1 MLDKNMLES
10 SKRNAVLINYSEDE
24 NKEKLSKGTSKIGGK
39 PDLPKDFQWFFYK
52 GEDYKKRVE
61 NRPLSFLMQINCE
74 EVHKYDKESL
84 LPEKGML
91 YFFYELFTMTW
102 GFSPQDRESA
112 KVFYYDGEIEDL
124 VPADFPED
132 MEKDCIIPESKINF
146 ESMND
151 YPIDFLDYYDPD
163 DSDEEMDRKEKEFEK
178 ELEEL
183 GYKADTT
190 KLLGHPE
197 LIQGE
202 YWEECEGVAGKNIY
216 YGSAPIKYGSDEVKK
231 SIKENAKDWILLMQM
246 SELEIGDYG
255 LYFGDSGKIY
265 FNIRKEDLKNKN
277 FDNVWLILQCY
288 YTREGS
294 YEKSF

>member
-1 MLDKNMLES
+1 MLDKNMLET
-10 SKRNAVLINYSEDE
+10 SKRNAILINYSEDE
-24 NKEKLSKGTSKIGGK
+24 NRKKLPKGTSKIGGK
-39 PDLPKDFQWFFYK
+39 PDLPKVFQWFYYK
-52 GEDYKKRVE
+52 GEDYKKIVE

-102 GFSPQDRESA
+102 GFSPQDRGSA
-112 KVFYYDGEIEDL
+112 KVFYYDGEIEAL

-163 DSDEEMDRKEKEFEK
+163 DSDEEMERKEKEFEK

-183 GYKADTT
+183 GYKTDTT

-202 YWEECEGVAGKNIY
+202 YWEECEGVARKNIY

-277 FDNVWLILQCY
+277 FDNVWLTLQCY
-288 YTREGS
+288 
-294 YEKSF
+294 

>member
-1 MLDKNMLES
+1 MLDKNMLET
-10 SKRNAVLINYSEDE
+10 SKRNAILINYSEDE
-24 NKEKLSKGTSKIGGK
+24 NKEKLPKGTSKIGGK
-39 PDLPKDFQWFFYK
+39 PDLPKDFQWFYYK

-102 GFSPQDRESA
+102 GFSPQDRGSA

-124 VPADFPED
+124 VPTDFPED

-146 ESMND
+146 ESMNN

-163 DSDEEMDRKEKEFEK
+163 DSDEEMERKEKEFEK
-178 ELEEL
+178 DLEEL

-190 KLLGHPE
+190 KLLGHSE

-202 YWEECEGVAGKNIY
+202 YWEECEGVARKNIY

-231 SIKENAKDWILLMQM
+231 SIKENAKDWVLLMQV

-288 YTREGS
+288 
-294 YEKSF
+294 

>member
-1 MLDKNMLES
+1 MLDKNMLET
-10 SKRNAVLINYSEDE
+10 SKRNAILINYSEDE
-24 NKEKLSKGTSKIGGK
+24 NRKKLPKGTSKIGGK
-39 PDLPKDFQWFFYK
+39 PDLPKDFQWFYYK
-52 GEDYKKRVE
+52 GEDYKKIVE
-61 NRPLSFLMQINCE
+61 NRPLSFLMQINCK

-102 GFSPQDRESA
+102 GFSPQDRGSA

-124 VPADFPED
+124 VPVDFPED

-231 SIKENAKDWILLMQM
+231 SIKENAKDWILLMQI

-288 YTREGS
+288 
-294 YEKSF
+294 

>member
-1 MLDKNMLES
+1 MLDKNMLET
-10 SKRNAVLINYSEDE
+10 SKRNAILINYSEDE
-24 NKEKLSKGTSKIGGK
+24 NREKLPKGSSKIGGK
-39 PDLPKDFQWFFYK
+39 PDLPKDFQWFYYK
-52 GEDYKKRVE
+52 GEDYKKIVE

-102 GFSPQDRESA
+102 GFSPQDRGSA

-124 VPADFPED
+124 VPVDFPED

-178 ELEEL
+178 KLDEL

-202 YWEECEGVAGKNIY
+202 YWEECEGAAGKNIY

-288 YTREGS
+288 
-294 YEKSF
+294 

>member
-1 MLDKNMLES
+1 MLDKNMLET
-10 SKRNAVLINYSEDE
+10 SKRNAILINYSDKE
-24 NKEKLSKGTSKIGGK
+24 NKEKLPKGTSKIGGK
-39 PDLPKDFQWFFYK
+39 PDLPKDFQWFYYK
-52 GEDYKKRVE
+52 GEDYKKIVE

-102 GFSPQDRESA
+102 GFSPQDRGSA

-124 VPADFPED
+124 VPADFPEAMD
-132 MEKDCIIPESKINF
+132 KDCIIPESKIDF

-163 DSDEEMDRKEKEFEK
+163 DSDEEMERKEKEFEK
-178 ELEEL
+178 DLEEL

-202 YWEECEGVAGKNIY
+202 YWEECEGVARKNIY
-216 YGSAPIKYGSDEVKK
+216 YGSAPIKYGSNEVKK
-231 SIKENAKDWILLMQM
+231 SIKENAKDWILLMQV

-288 YTREGS
+288 
-294 YEKSF
+294 

>member
-1 MLDKNMLES
+1 MLDKNMLET
-10 SKRNAVLINYSEDE
+10 SKRNAILINYSEDE
-24 NKEKLSKGTSKIGGK
+24 NREKLPKGTSKIGGK
-39 PDLPKDFQWFFYK
+39 PDLPKDFQWFYYK
-52 GEDYKKRVE
+52 GEDYKKIVE

-102 GFSPQDRESA
+102 GFSPQDRGSA

-178 ELEEL
+178 ELDEL

-202 YWEECEGVAGKNIY
+202 YWEECEGAARKNIY
-216 YGSAPIKYGSDEVKK
+216 YGSAPIKYGSDEVKN

-288 YTREGS
+288 
-294 YEKSF
+294 

>member
-10 SKRNAVLINYSEDE
+10 SKRNAILINYSEDE
-24 NKEKLSKGTSKIGGK
+24 NKEKLPKGTSKIWGK
-39 PDLPKDFQWFFYK
+39 PDLPKDFQWFYYN
-52 GEDYKKRVE
+52 GEDYKKIVE

-102 GFSPQDRESA
+102 GFSPQDRGSA
-112 KVFYYDGEIEDL
+112 KFFYYDGEIEDL

-132 MEKDCIIPESKINF
+132 MEEDCIIPESKINF

-183 GYKADTT
+183 GYKTDTT

-202 YWEECEGVAGKNIY
+202 YWEECEGVARKNIY

-277 FDNVWLILQCY
+277 FDNVWLTLQCY
-288 YTREGS
+288 
-294 YEKSF
+294 

>member
-1 MLDKNMLES
+1 MLDKNMLET
-10 SKRNAVLINYSEDE
+10 SKRNAILINYFEEE
-24 NKEKLSKGTSKIGGK
+24 NREKLPKGTSKIGGK
-39 PDLPKDFQWFFYK
+39 PDLPKDFQWFYYK

-84 LPEKGML
+84 LPKKGML

-102 GFSPQDRESA
+102 GFSPQDRGSA

-124 VPADFPED
+124 VSTDFPED
-132 MEKDCIIPESKINF
+132 MEKDCIIPESKIDF

-163 DSDEEMDRKEKEFEK
+163 DSDEEMERKEKEFEK
-178 ELEEL
+178 DLEEL

-197 LIQGE
+197 LIQEE
-202 YWEECEGVAGKNIY
+202 YWEECEGVARKNIY
-216 YGSAPIKYGSDEVKK
+216 YGSAPIKYGSDDIKK
-231 SIKENAKDWILLMQM
+231 AIKENAKDWILLMQV

-277 FDNVWLILQCY
+277 FDDVWLILQCY
-288 YTREGS
+288 
-294 YEKSF
+294 

>member
-1 MLDKNMLES
+1 MLDKNMLET
-10 SKRNAVLINYSEDE
+10 SKRNAILINYSEDE
-24 NKEKLSKGTSKIGGK
+24 NKEKLLKGTSKIGGK
-39 PDLPKDFQWFFYK
+39 PDLPKDFQWFYYK
-52 GEDYKKRVE
+52 GEDYKKIVE

-102 GFSPQDRESA
+102 GFSPQDRGSA

-124 VPADFPED
+124 VPTDFPKD
-132 MEKDCIIPESKINF
+132 MEKDCIIPESKIDF

-151 YPIDFLDYYDPD
+151 YPIDFLDYYDDD
-163 DSDEEMDRKEKEFEK
+163 DSIEETRRKEKEFEK

-183 GYKADTT
+183 GYKTDTT

-202 YWEECEGVAGKNIY
+202 YWEECEGVARKNIY
-216 YGSAPIKYGSDEVKK
+216 YGSAPIKYGSDEIKK

-288 YTREGS
+288 
-294 YEKSF
+294 

>member
-10 SKRNAVLINYSEDE
+10 SKRNAILINYSEDE
-24 NKEKLSKGTSKIGGK
+24 NRKKLPKGTSKIGGK
-39 PDLPKDFQWFFYK
+39 PDLPKDFQWFYYN
-52 GEDYKKRVE
+52 GEDYKKIVE

-74 EVHKYDKESL
+74 EVHKYDRESL

-102 GFSPQDRESA
+102 GFSPQDRGSA
-112 KVFYYDGEIEDL
+112 KVFYYDGEIEAL
-124 VPADFPED
+124 VPVDFPED

-163 DSDEEMDRKEKEFEK
+163 DSDEEMERKEKEFEK

-183 GYKADTT
+183 GYKTDTT

-202 YWEECEGVAGKNIY
+202 YWEECEGVARKNIY

-277 FDNVWLILQCY
+277 FDNVWLTLQCY
-288 YTREGS
+288 
-294 YEKSF
+294 

>member
-1 MLDKNMLES
+1 MLDKNMLEN
-10 SKRNAVLINYSEDE
+10 SKRNAVLINYSDEE
-24 NKEKLSKGTSKIGGK
+24 NKEKLQKGTSKIGGK
-39 PDLPKDFQWFFYK
+39 PDLPKDFQWFYYE
-52 GEDYKKRVE
+52 GEDYKKRVV

-102 GFSPQDRESA
+102 GFSPQDKGSA
-112 KVFYYDGEIEDL
+112 KVFYYDGNTEEL
-124 VPADFPED
+124 VSTDFPKD
-132 MEKDCIIPESKINF
+132 MDKDSIIPESKINF

-151 YPIDFLDYYDPD
+151 YPIDYYDCYDVD
-163 DSDEEMDRKEKEFEK
+163 DSDEEMDRKEKELEK
-178 ELEEL
+178 ELDEL

-216 YGSAPIKYGSDEVKK
+216 YGSAPIKYGSDEIKK
-231 SIKENAKDWILLMQM
+231 FIKENAKDWILLMQM

-277 FDNVWLILQCY
+277 FDDVWLILQCY
-288 YTREGS
+288 
-294 YEKSF
+294 

>member
-1 MLDKNMLES
+1 MLDKNMLEI
-10 SKRNAVLINYSEDE
+10 SKRNAILINYSEDE
-24 NKEKLSKGTSKIGGK
+24 NKEKLPKGTSKIGGK
-39 PDLPKDFQWFFYK
+39 PDLPKDFQWFYYE
-52 GEDYKKRVE
+52 GEDYKKIVE

-74 EVHKYDKESL
+74 EVYKYDKESL

-102 GFSPQDRESA
+102 GFSPQDRGSA

-124 VPADFPED
+124 VSADFPED

-178 ELEEL
+178 DLEEL

-231 SIKENAKDWILLMQM
+231 SIKENAKEWILLMQV

-288 YTREGS
+288 
-294 YEKSF
+294 

>member
-1 MLDKNMLES
+1 MLDKNMLET
-10 SKRNAVLINYSEDE
+10 SKRNAILINYSEDE
-24 NKEKLSKGTSKIGGK
+24 NREKLPKGTSKIGGK
-39 PDLPKDFQWFFYK
+39 PDLPKDFQWFYYK
-52 GEDYKKRVE
+52 GEDYKKIVE

-124 VPADFPED
+124 VPTDFPKD
-132 MEKDCIIPESKINF
+132 MEKDCIIPESKIDF

-151 YPIDFLDYYDPD
+151 YPIDFLDYYDDD
-163 DSDEEMDRKEKEFEK
+163 DSMKKRKKEKEFEK

-183 GYKADTT
+183 GYKTDTT

-202 YWEECEGVAGKNIY
+202 YWEECEGVARKNIY
-216 YGSAPIKYGSDEVKK
+216 YGSAPIKYGSDEIKK

-288 YTREGS
+288 
-294 YEKSF
+294 

>member
-10 SKRNAVLINYSEDE
+10 SKRNAILINYSEDE
-24 NKEKLSKGTSKIGGK
+24 NKEKLPKGTSKIGGK
-39 PDLPKDFQWFFYK
+39 PDLPKDFQWFYYN
-52 GEDYKKRVE
+52 GEDYKKIVE

-102 GFSPQDRESA
+102 GFSPQDRGSA
-112 KVFYYDGEIEDL
+112 KFFYYDGEIEDL

-277 FDNVWLILQCY
+277 FDDVWLILQCY
-288 YTREGS
+288 
-294 YEKSF
+294 

>member
-1 MLDKNMLES
+1 MLDKNMLET
-10 SKRNAVLINYSEDE
+10 SKRNAILINYSEDE
-24 NKEKLSKGTSKIGGK
+24 NREKLPKGTSKIGGK
-39 PDLPKDFQWFFYK
+39 PDLPKDFQWFYYK
-52 GEDYKKRVE
+52 GEDYKKIVE

-84 LPEKGML
+84 LPKKGML

-102 GFSPQDRESA
+102 GFSPQDRGSA

-124 VPADFPED
+124 VPTDFPED
-132 MEKDCIIPESKINF
+132 MEKDCIIPESKIDF

-151 YPIDFLDYYDPD
+151 YPIDFLDYYDVD
-163 DSDEEMDRKEKEFEK
+163 DSDEEMERKEKEFEK
-178 ELEEL
+178 DLEEL
-183 GYKADTT
+183 GYKTDTT

-202 YWEECEGVAGKNIY
+202 YWEECEGVARKNIY

-231 SIKENAKDWILLMQM
+231 SIKENAKDWILLMQV

-288 YTREGS
+288 
-294 YEKSF
+294 

>member
-1 MLDKNMLES
+1 MLDKNMLET
-10 SKRNAVLINYSEDE
+10 SKRNAILINYSEDE
-24 NKEKLSKGTSKIGGK
+24 NREKLPKGTSKIGGK
-39 PDLPKDFQWFFYK
+39 PDLPKDFQWFYYK
-52 GEDYKKRVE
+52 GEDYKKIVE

-102 GFSPQDRESA
+102 GFSPQDRGSA

-178 ELEEL
+178 ELDEL

-202 YWEECEGVAGKNIY
+202 YWEECEGAARKNIY
-216 YGSAPIKYGSDEVKK
+216 YGSAPIKYGSDEVKN

-277 FDNVWLILQCY
+277 FDDVWLILQCY
-288 YTREGS
+288 
-294 YEKSF
+294 

>member
-1 MLDKNMLES
+1 MLDKNMLET
-10 SKRNAVLINYSEDE
+10 SKRNAILINYSEDE
-24 NKEKLSKGTSKIGGK
+24 NREKLPKGTSKIGGK
-39 PDLPKDFQWFFYK
+39 PDLPKDFQWFYYN
-52 GEDYKKRVE
+52 GEDYKKIVE

-102 GFSPQDRESA
+102 GFSPQDRGSA

-124 VPADFPED
+124 FSTDFPEAMD
-132 MEKDCIIPESKINF
+132 KDCIIPESKIDF

-202 YWEECEGVAGKNIY
+202 YWEECEGAAGKNIY

-288 YTREGS
+288 
-294 YEKSF
+294 

>member
-1 MLDKNMLES
+1 MLDKNMLEN
-10 SKRNAVLINYSEDE
+10 SKRNAVLINYSDEE
-24 NKEKLSKGTSKIGGK
+24 NKEKLQKGTSKIGGK
-39 PDLPKDFQWFFYK
+39 PDLPKNFQWFYYE
-52 GEDYKKRVE
+52 GEDYKKRVV

-102 GFSPQDRESA
+102 GFSPQDKGSA
-112 KVFYYDGEIEDL
+112 KVFYYDGNTEEL
-124 VPADFPED
+124 VSTDFPKD
-132 MEKDCIIPESKINF
+132 MDKDCIIPESKINF

-151 YPIDFLDYYDPD
+151 YPIDYYDCYDVD
-163 DSDEEMDRKEKEFEK
+163 DSDEEMDRKEKELEK
-178 ELEEL
+178 ELDEL

-216 YGSAPIKYGSDEVKK
+216 YGSAPIKYGSDEAKK

-288 YTREGS
+288 
-294 YEKSF
+294 

>member
-1 MLDKNMLES
+1 MLDKNMLET
-10 SKRNAVLINYSEDE
+10 SKRNAILINYSDKE
-24 NKEKLSKGTSKIGGK
+24 NKEKLPKGTSKIGGK
-39 PDLPKDFQWFFYK
+39 PDLPKDFQWFYYN
-52 GEDYKKRVE
+52 GEDYKKIVE

-102 GFSPQDRESA
+102 GFSPQDRGSA

-124 VPADFPED
+124 VPADFPEAMD
-132 MEKDCIIPESKINF
+132 KDCIIPESKIDF

-163 DSDEEMDRKEKEFEK
+163 DSDEEMERKEKEFEK
-178 ELEEL
+178 DLEEL

-202 YWEECEGVAGKNIY
+202 YWEECEGVARKNIY
-216 YGSAPIKYGSDEVKK
+216 YGSAPIKYGSNEVKK
-231 SIKENAKDWILLMQM
+231 SIKENAKDWILLMQV

-288 YTREGS
+288 
-294 YEKSF
+294 

>member
-1 MLDKNMLES
+1 MLDKNMLET
-10 SKRNAVLINYSEDE
+10 SKKNAILINYSEDE
-24 NKEKLSKGTSKIGGK
+24 NKEKLPKGTSKIGGK
-39 PDLPKDFQWFFYK
+39 PDLPKDFQWFYYK
-52 GEDYKKRVE
+52 GEDYKKIVE

-102 GFSPQDRESA
+102 GFSPQDRGSA

-132 MEKDCIIPESKINF
+132 MEEDCIIPESKINF

-190 KLLGHPE
+190 KLLEHPE

-288 YTREGS
+288 
-294 YEKSF
+294 

>member
-1 MLDKNMLES
+1 MLDKNMLET
-10 SKRNAVLINYSEDE
+10 SKRNAVLINYSGDE
-24 NKEKLSKGTSKIGGK
+24 NREKLPKGTSKIGGK
-39 PDLPKDFQWFFYK
+39 PDLPKNFKWFYYK
-52 GEDYKKRVE
+52 GEDYKKRVA
-61 NRPLSFLMQINCE
+61 NRPLAFLMQINCE

-102 GFSPQDRESA
+102 GFSPQDRGSA

-124 VPADFPED
+124 VPTDFPED

-178 ELEEL
+178 ELDEL

-197 LIQGE
+197 LIQEE
-202 YWEECEGVAGKNIY
+202 YWKECEGVARKNIY

-231 SIKENAKDWILLMQM
+231 SIKENAKNWILLMQM

-277 FDNVWLILQCY
+277 FDDVWLILQCY
-288 YTREGS
+288 
-294 YEKSF
+294 

>member
-1 MLDKNMLES
+1 MLDKNMLET
-10 SKRNAVLINYSEDE
+10 SKRNAILINYSEEE
-24 NKEKLSKGTSKIGGK
+24 NREKLPKGTSKIGGK
-39 PDLPKDFQWFFYK
+39 PDLPKDFQWFYYK
-52 GEDYKKRVE
+52 GEDYKKIVE

-102 GFSPQDRESA
+102 GFSPQDKGSA

-132 MEKDCIIPESKINF
+132 MEKDCIIPESKIDF

-151 YPIDFLDYYDPD
+151 YPIDFLDYYDVD
-163 DSDEEMDRKEKEFEK
+163 DSDEEMERKEKEFEK
-178 ELEEL
+178 DLEEL
-183 GYKADTT
+183 GYKTDTI

-265 FNIRKEDLKNKN
+265 FNIRKEDLNNKN

-288 YTREGS
+288 
-294 YEKSF
+294 

>member
-10 SKRNAVLINYSEDE
+10 SKRNAILINYSEDE
-24 NKEKLSKGTSKIGGK
+24 NKEKLPKGTSKIGGK
-39 PDLPKDFQWFFYK
+39 PDLPKDFQWFYYE
-52 GEDYKKRVE
+52 GEDYKKIVE

-102 GFSPQDRESA
+102 GFSPQDRGSA

-132 MEKDCIIPESKINF
+132 MEKDCIIPESKIDF

-178 ELEEL
+178 ELDEL

-231 SIKENAKDWILLMQM
+231 SIKENAKDWILLMQV

-277 FDNVWLILQCY
+277 FDDVWLILQCY
-288 YTREGS
+288 
-294 YEKSF
+294 

>member
-1 MLDKNMLES
+1 MLDKNMLET
-10 SKRNAVLINYSEDE
+10 SKRNAILINYSEEE
-24 NKEKLSKGTSKIGGK
+24 NKEKLLKGTSKIGGK
-39 PDLPKDFQWFFYK
+39 PDLPKDFQWFYYN
-52 GEDYKKRVE
+52 GEDYKKIVE

-102 GFSPQDRESA
+102 GFSPQDRGSA

-151 YPIDFLDYYDPD
+151 YPIDFLDYYDVD
-163 DSDEEMDRKEKEFEK
+163 DSIEETRRKEKEFEK
-178 ELEEL
+178 ELDEL

-231 SIKENAKDWILLMQM
+231 SIKENAKDWILLMQV

-288 YTREGS
+288 
-294 YEKSF
+294 

>member
-10 SKRNAVLINYSEDE
+10 SKRNAILINYSEDE
-24 NKEKLSKGTSKIGGK
+24 NKEKLPKGTSKIGGK
-39 PDLPKDFQWFFYK
+39 PDLPKDFQWFYYE
-52 GEDYKKRVE
+52 GEDYKKIVE

-102 GFSPQDRESA
+102 GFSPQDRGSA

-132 MEKDCIIPESKINF
+132 MEKDCIIPESKIDF

-178 ELEEL
+178 ELDEL

-288 YTREGS
+288 
-294 YEKSF
+294 

>member
-1 MLDKNMLES
+1 MLDKDMLEV
-10 SKRNAVLINYSEDE
+10 SKRNAILINYSEEE
-24 NKEKLSKGTSKIGGK
+24 NREKLLKGTSKIGGK
-39 PDLPKDFQWFFYK
+39 PDLPKDFQWFYYK
-52 GEDYKKRVE
+52 GEDYKKIVE

-102 GFSPQDRESA
+102 GFSPQDRGSA

-124 VPADFPED
+124 VSTDFPKD
-132 MEKDCIIPESKINF
+132 MEKDCIIPESKIDF

-151 YPIDFLDYYDPD
+151 YPIDFLDYYDVD
-163 DSDEEMDRKEKEFEK
+163 DSDEEIDRKEKEFEK
-178 ELEEL
+178 DLKEL

-190 KLLGHPE
+190 KLLGYPE

-231 SIKENAKDWILLMQM
+231 SIKENAKDWILLMQV

-288 YTREGS
+288 
-294 YEKSF
+294 

>member
-1 MLDKNMLES
+1 MLDKNMLET
-10 SKRNAVLINYSEDE
+10 SKRNAILINYSEEE
-24 NKEKLSKGTSKIGGK
+24 NKEKLLKGTSKIGGK
-39 PDLPKDFQWFFYK
+39 PDLPKDFQWFYYN
-52 GEDYKKRVE
+52 GEDYKKIVE

-102 GFSPQDRESA
+102 RFSPQDRGSA

-151 YPIDFLDYYDPD
+151 YPIDFLDYYDVD
-163 DSDEEMDRKEKEFEK
+163 DSIEETRRKEKEFEK

-231 SIKENAKDWILLMQM
+231 SIKENAKDWILLMQV

-288 YTREGS
+288 
-294 YEKSF
+294 

>member
-1 MLDKNMLES
+1 MLDKNMLET
-10 SKRNAVLINYSEDE
+10 SKRNAILINYSEDE
-24 NKEKLSKGTSKIGGK
+24 NREKLPKGTSKIGGK
-39 PDLPKDFQWFFYK
+39 PDLPKDFQWFYYK
-52 GEDYKKRVE
+52 GEDYKKIVE

-84 LPEKGML
+84 LPEEGML

-102 GFSPQDRESA
+102 GFSPQDRGSA
-112 KVFYYDGEIEDL
+112 KVLYYDGKIEDL
-124 VPADFPED
+124 VSTDFPED
-132 MEKDCIIPESKINF
+132 MEKDCIILESKIDF

-151 YPIDFLDYYDPD
+151 YPIDFLDYYDVD
-163 DSDEEMDRKEKEFEK
+163 DSDEEMERKEKEFEK
-178 ELEEL
+178 DLEEL

-202 YWEECEGVAGKNIY
+202 YWEECEGVARKNIY

-231 SIKENAKDWILLMQM
+231 SIKENAKDWILLMQV

-288 YTREGS
+288 
-294 YEKSF
+294 

>member
-1 MLDKNMLES
+1 MLDKNMLET
-10 SKRNAVLINYSEDE
+10 SKRNAILINYSDKE
-24 NKEKLSKGTSKIGGK
+24 NKEKLPKGTSKIGGK
-39 PDLPKDFQWFFYK
+39 PDLPKDFQWFYYK
-52 GEDYKKRVE
+52 GEDYKKIVE

-74 EVHKYDKESL
+74 EVHKYDKENL

-102 GFSPQDRESA
+102 GFSPQDRGSA

-124 VPADFPED
+124 VPADFPEAMD
-132 MEKDCIIPESKINF
+132 KDCIIPESKIDF

-163 DSDEEMDRKEKEFEK
+163 DSDEEMERKEKEFEK
-178 ELEEL
+178 DLEEL

-202 YWEECEGVAGKNIY
+202 YWEECEGVARKNIY
-216 YGSAPIKYGSDEVKK
+216 YGSAPIKYGSNEVKK
-231 SIKENAKDWILLMQM
+231 SIKENAKDWILLMQV

-288 YTREGS
+288 
-294 YEKSF
+294 

>member
-1 MLDKNMLES
+1 MLDKNMLEN
-10 SKRNAVLINYSEDE
+10 SKRNAVLINYSDEE
-24 NKEKLSKGTSKIGGK
+24 NKEKLQKGTSKIGGK
-39 PDLPKDFQWFFYK
+39 PDLPKDFQWFYYE
-52 GEDYKKRVE
+52 GEDYKKRVV

-102 GFSPQDRESA
+102 GFSPQDKGSA
-112 KVFYYDGEIEDL
+112 KVFYYDGNTEEL
-124 VPADFPED
+124 VSTDFPKD
-132 MEKDCIIPESKINF
+132 MDKDSIIPESKINF

-151 YPIDFLDYYDPD
+151 YPIDYYDCYDVD
-163 DSDEEMDRKEKEFEK
+163 DSDEEMDRKEKELEK
-178 ELEEL
+178 ELDEL

-216 YGSAPIKYGSDEVKK
+216 YGSAPIKYGSDEIKK

-277 FDNVWLILQCY
+277 FDDVWLILQY
-288 YTREGS
+288 Y
-294 YEKSF
+294 

>member
-1 MLDKNMLES
+1 MLDKNMLET
-10 SKRNAVLINYSEDE
+10 SKRNAILINYSEDE
-24 NKEKLSKGTSKIGGK
+24 NIEKLPKGSSKIGGK
-39 PDLPKDFQWFFYK
+39 PDLPKDFQWFYYN
-52 GEDYKKRVE
+52 GEDYKKIVE

-74 EVHKYDKESL
+74 EIHKYDKESL

-102 GFSPQDRESA
+102 GFSPQDRGSA

-124 VPADFPED
+124 VSADFPED
-132 MEKDCIIPESKINF
+132 MEKDCIIPESKIDF

-151 YPIDFLDYYDPD
+151 YPIDFLDYYDPN
-163 DSDEEMDRKEKEFEK
+163 DSDEEMERKEKEFEK
-178 ELEEL
+178 DLEEL
-183 GYKADTT
+183 AYKVDTT
-190 KLLGHPE
+190 KLLGYPE

-231 SIKENAKDWILLMQM
+231 SIKENAKDWILLMQV

-265 FNIRKEDLKNKN
+265 FNIRKKDLKNKN

-288 YTREGS
+288 
-294 YEKSF
+294 

>member
-1 MLDKNMLES
+1 MLDKNMLET
-10 SKRNAVLINYSEDE
+10 SKRNAILINYSEDE
-24 NKEKLSKGTSKIGGK
+24 NKEKLPKGTSKIGGK
-39 PDLPKDFQWFFYK
+39 PDLPKDFQWFYYK
-52 GEDYKKRVE
+52 GEDYKKIVE

-102 GFSPQDRESA
+102 GFSPQDKGSA

-163 DSDEEMDRKEKEFEK
+163 DSDE
-178 ELEEL
+178 
-183 GYKADTT
+183 
-190 KLLGHPE
+190 
-197 LIQGE
+197 
-202 YWEECEGVAGKNIY
+202 
-216 YGSAPIKYGSDEVKK
+216 VKK

-277 FDNVWLILQCY
+277 FDDVWLIFQCY
-288 YTREGS
+288 
-294 YEKSF
+294 

>member
-1 MLDKNMLES
+1 MLDKNMLET
-10 SKRNAVLINYSEDE
+10 SKRNAILINYSEDE
-24 NKEKLSKGTSKIGGK
+24 NREKLPKGTSKIGGK
-39 PDLPKDFQWFFYK
+39 PDLPKDFQWFYYN
-52 GEDYKKRVE
+52 GEDYKKIVE

-102 GFSPQDRESA
+102 GFSPQDRGSA

-124 VPADFPED
+124 VPVDFPED

-202 YWEECEGVAGKNIY
+202 YWEECEGVARKNIY

-231 SIKENAKDWILLMQM
+231 SIKENAKDWILLMQV

-288 YTREGS
+288 
-294 YEKSF
+294 

>member
-1 MLDKNMLES
+1 MLDKNMLET
-10 SKRNAVLINYSEDE
+10 SKRNAILINYSEEE
-24 NKEKLSKGTSKIGGK
+24 NKEKLLKGTSKIGGK
-39 PDLPKDFQWFFYK
+39 PDLPKDFQWFYYNGK
-52 GEDYKKRVE
+52 DYKKIVE

-102 GFSPQDRESA
+102 GFSPQDRGSA

-151 YPIDFLDYYDPD
+151 YPIDFLDYYDVD
-163 DSDEEMDRKEKEFEK
+163 DSIEETRRKEKEFEK

-202 YWEECEGVAGKNIY
+202 YWEECEGVARKNIY

-265 FNIRKEDLKNKN
+265 FNIRKGDLKNKN
-277 FDNVWLILQCY
+277 FNDVWLILQCY
-288 YTREGS
+288 
-294 YEKSF
+294 